1 MIIENLLH
9 FYKKG
14 LSNWDLVFRYM
25 KKSLILFAITSILLF
40 AVFVYLISLSDWLL
54 IVILIPI
61 GFGLLHV
68 FIFFLIST
76 PVKVVLKEK
85 YGISIR
91 KSIFAPFSTKEWIG
105 FRLSLLK
112 EFLIS
117 NGVVDKVLTNDL
129 KNVIIEKA
137 ENQVK
142 NYSPLITGI
151 TLILFVPV
159 WSAAS
164 TRLFRSINDFNT
176 GAAIVGVS
184 LIIIILLNMNVANF
198 KYFIKE
204 LSPFSRNQ
212 AMFQRLK
219 TELTTISYEMS
230 LSETTTYNNYEFQRK
245 MNHEALTS
253 YYKKYFNN
261 QDNHFDISSVPET
274 NSRKER
280 IGRRT
285 DRVLNKKK
293 KFTIIKS

>member
-9 FYKKG
+9 FHKKG
-14 LSNWDLVFRYM
+14 LNNWDLVFRYM
-25 KKSLILFAITSILLF
+25 KKSLILFAINSILLF
-40 AVFVYLISLSDWLL
+40 TVFVYLISLSDWLL
-54 IVILIPI
+54 IIILIPL

-68 FIFFLIST
+68 SIFFLIST

-85 YGISIR
+85 YGISI
-91 KSIFAPFSTKEWIG
+91 KKNVFAPFLTKEWIG
-105 FRLSLLK
+105 FRLALLK

-117 NGVVDKVLTNDL
+117 NGVVDKELINDL

-137 ENQVK
+137 ENEVK

-212 AMFQRLK
+212 ARFQRLK

-230 LSETTTYNNYEFQRK
+230 LSKTNTYKSYEFQKK
-245 MNHEALTS
+245 MIDDALTY
-253 YYKKYFNN
+253 YYKKYFIN
-261 QDNHFDISSVPET
+261 QDNHFDVSLVTES
-274 NSRKER
+274 NSRIER

-285 DRVLNKKK
+285 DRMLNKK
-293 KFTIIKS
+293 IHYH

>member
-14 LSNWDLVFRYM
+14 LSSWDLVFRYM
-25 KKSLILFAITSILLF
+25 KKSLILFAITCILFF

-54 IVILIPI
+54 IVILIPL

-68 FIFFLIST
+68 SIFFLIST

-91 KSIFAPFSTKEWIG
+91 KNVFAPFSTKEWIG
-105 FRLSLLK
+105 FRLALLK

-117 NGVVDKVLTNDL
+117 NGVVNKELTNDL
-129 KNVIIEKA
+129 KNVIIEKV

-212 AMFQRLK
+212 ARLQRLK

-230 LSETTTYNNYEFQRK
+230 LSKTNTHKNYEFQK
-245 MNHEALTS
+245 KIIDEALTY

-261 QDNHFDISSVPET
+261 QNNHVDISSVPES

-285 DRVLNKKK
+285 DRALNKKQ
-293 KFTIIKS
+293 KFNIIKS